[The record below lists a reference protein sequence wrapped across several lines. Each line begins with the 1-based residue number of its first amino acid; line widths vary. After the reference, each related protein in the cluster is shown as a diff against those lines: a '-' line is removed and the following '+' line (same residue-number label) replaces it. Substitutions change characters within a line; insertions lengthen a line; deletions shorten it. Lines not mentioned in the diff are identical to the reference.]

1 MSDIKYYFYQF
12 KNLMTFI
19 GMEVLP
25 FLGICLLYLIG
36 VFCIV
41 YVLWLIWDE
50 CFSDYFIKEKHLRMN
65 DERVKKIAAKFRKH
79 LKR

>member
-1 MSDIKYYFYQF
+1 MLNTMNDFKYYFYQF
-12 KNLMTFI
+12 KNFITFI

-41 YVLWLIWDE
+41 YILRLIWDE
-50 CFSDYFIKEKHLRMN
+50 CF
-65 DERVKKIAAKFRKH
+65 
-79 LKR
+79 